1 MDLQEILNQ
10 LKNKNEKDI
19 ALITRAYN
27 FSQNAHK
34 GQERFSGEPYF
45 THAFE
50 VGKNIAEMNL
60 DASTIAAGLLHD
72 VCEDGHATEKEIE
85 KEFGADIA
93 FLVRGVKGVSFFLFF
108 FFFF

>member
-1 MDLQEILNQ
+1 MSNVKDITQIVMGTQPE
-10 LKNKNEKDI
+10 DI

-27 FSQNAHK
+27 FSQNAHQ

-72 VCEDGHATEKEIE
+72 VCEDGHATEK
-85 KEFGADIA
+85 
-93 FLVRGVKGVSFFLFF
+93 
-108 FFFF
+108 

>member
-1 MDLQEILNQ
+1 MDLKDLLSQ

-34 GQERFSGEPYF
+34 GQGRFSGEPYF

-60 DASTIAAGLLHD
+60 DALTVAAGLLHD
-72 VCEDGHATEKEIE
+72 VCEDAPPTEKETE
-85 KEFGADIA
+85 KELGGGFPFLGGA
-93 FLVRGVKGVSFFLFF
+93 G
-108 FFFF
+108 